1 MKKITTV
8 LFILASTISLSAQ
21 ENYFSVSAGLNMSN
35 VLKSGDFF
43 GTTMPKPGL
52 HVGICYHLQSEKR
65 LNFSYGLAYT
75 DKGFRYRFDYVP
87 LGEET
92 DNESGEAIYAFRY
105 NYAALPLKLGFQ
117 LDGERKINPYIGF
130 TPARLIRSQM
140 AYKLTDDSGSSNLQS
155 MYRQASKWDLSCQL
169 GVTADLKSGSSMIP
183 YVSFIISG
191 SILPVSNE
199 AYFSGEKLRH
209 YGISLMV
216 GLKP

>member
-1 MKKITTV
+1 M
-8 LFILASTISLSAQ
+8 ILASNTMLSAQ
-21 ENYFSVSAGLNMSN
+21 ENYFSLSAGLNMSN

-52 HVGICYHLQSEKR
+52 HAGIYHHLHSEKH
-65 LNFSYGLAYT
+65 LNFSLGLAYT
-75 DKGFRYRFDYVP
+75 EKGFRYRFDYVP

-92 DNESGEAIYAFRY
+92 DNESGEALYAFRY

-130 TPARLIRSQM
+130 TTARLIRSQM
-140 AYKLTDDSGSSNLQS
+140 DYKLTDESGSTDYKQN
-155 MYRQASKWDLSCQL
+155 MYTQASKWDLSCQL

-209 YGISLMV
+209 YGISLLV
-216 GLKP
+216 GFKL